1 MQNFFRQTL
10 LLIAFSIYNVSTI
23 AAEPVS
29 VVVGATQGLCIE
41 DASCINRL
49 HPSIPMTHRVKP
61 GQTILFH
68 TRDAV
73 DVLGTIA
80 AQRGDTEDSEVL
92 RASILDKSRFYD
104 MDNNFAHPMAGPVY
118 IEGAEPGDVLK
129 VTIISIDPGEYGYT
143 FGSGGFIS
151 DLMKGQF
158 LAIWRLNKEFAVSDD
173 IPGVRIPNASFP
185 GIVSTLPGPEQLQTI
200 LHREQ
205 QLADA
210 GGQVMLPVSDKATPA
225 RICGPDGSAS
235 NECLRTVPPREHGG
249 NMDIRYLQSGS
260 SVYLPCFIEG
270 CGLTIGDLHYAQ
282 GDGEVSGTAIEMS
295 ADILISTELL
305 SNGPDL
311 TYGPHYEGVSRLLD
325 IPSERF
331 YAVTGIPIKKTGD
344 VPPHMDYIDS
354 AVLGL
359 LGNVSND
366 ITIAARNALDSMINY
381 IVATYGYNRNQAL
394 VIASV
399 AVDLRITQLV
409 DAPNVGV
416 TAVLPLDIFVS
427 EMGESE
433 SL

>member
-1 MQNFFRQTL
+1 
-10 LLIAFSIYNVSTI
+10 
-23 AAEPVS
+23 
-29 VVVGATQGLCIE
+29 
-41 DASCINRL
+41 
-49 HPSIPMTHRVKP
+49 MTHRVKP

-80 AQRGDTEDSEVL
+80 AQRGDTEESEVL
-92 RASILDKSRFYD
+92 RASILDKSRFID
-104 MDNNFAHPMAGPVY
+104 MNSNFAHPMAGPVY

-143 FGSGGFIS
+143 FGSGGFIR
-151 DLMKGQF
+151 DLMEGQF

-185 GIVSTLPGPEQLQTI
+185 GIVSTLPGPDQLQTI
-200 LHREQ
+200 RHREQ

-210 GGQVMLPVSDKATPA
+210 GGQVMLPVSNKATPA
-225 RICGPDGSAS
+225 TICGPEGSAS
-235 NECLRTVPPREHGG
+235 NECLRTSPPREHGG

-260 SVYLPCFIEG
+260 SVYLPCYLKG

-311 TYGPHYEGVSRLLD
+311 TYGPHYEGVSRFLD

-331 YAVTGIPIKKTGD
+331 YAVTGIPVK
-344 VPPHMDYIDS
+344 
-354 AVLGL
+354 
-359 LGNVSND
+359 
-366 ITIAARNALDSMINY
+366 R
-381 IVATYGYNRNQAL
+381 R
-394 VIASV
+394 
-399 AVDLRITQLV
+399 
-409 DAPNVGV
+409 
-416 TAVLPLDIFVS
+416 
-427 EMGESE
+427 
-433 SL
+433 

>member
-10 LLIAFSIYNVSTI
+10 LLIAFSIYNVATI

-49 HPSIPMTHRVKP
+49 HPSIPMTYRVKP

-80 AQRGDTEDSEVL
+80 AQRGDTEESEVL
-92 RASILDKSRFYD
+92 RASILDKSRFID
-104 MDNNFAHPMAGPVY
+104 MNSNFAHPMAGPVY
-118 IEGAEPGDVLK
+118 IEDAEPGDVLK

-143 FGSGGFIS
+143 FGSGGFIR
-151 DLMKGQF
+151 DLMEGQF

-173 IPGVRIPNASFP
+173 IPNVRIPNASFP
-185 GIVSTLPGPEQLQTI
+185 GIVSTLPGPDQLQTI

-210 GGQVMLPVSDKATPA
+210 GGQVMLPVSNKATPST
-225 RICGPDGSAS
+225 ICGPDGSAS
-235 NECLRTVPPREHGG
+235 NECLRTSPPREHGG
-249 NMDIRYLQSGS
+249 NMYIRHLQSGS

-282 GDGEVSGTAIEMS
+282 GDSEVSGTAIEMS

-311 TYGPHYEGVSRLLD
+311 TYGPHYEGVSRFLD

-331 YAVTGIPIKKTGD
+331 YAVTGIP
-344 VPPHMDYIDS
+344 V
-354 AVLGL
+354 
-359 LGNVSND
+359 
-366 ITIAARNALDSMINY
+366 
-381 IVATYGYNRNQAL
+381 
-394 VIASV
+394 
-399 AVDLRITQLV
+399 
-409 DAPNVGV
+409 
-416 TAVLPLDIFVS
+416 
-427 EMGESE
+427 
-433 SL
+433 